1 MDSWNRERCG
11 VMVGTCG
18 ECKSGYVGVSG
29 PSNTVCVKLETT
41 LTTRHRHLTSSQQ
54 QPNTTSTAMRSCDS
68 DAACAAYGL
77 FLECNLQSYLCQ
89 PIQQSCPNS
98 CSGHGQCVFV
108 SKYDP
113 GVSVLSCGLMDL
125 DCVSRCDC
133 AEGYAGSSCSLAAED
148 LLKKMDVR
156 QLLVESVGSLMS
168 VENPWKTNVKSW
180 MNSLSLLASDYLS
193 LSDESKKLMT
203 SLVIEILKVSR
214 EVELSI
220 EDLSEVGMDKVVDL
234 CVSGLFSSISLSDGD
249 TTEDLAAMMSLLREY
264 SGFVTSD
271 MLENQYPVSSIT
283 PFLRFS
289 SFYLSSTPTTSSL
302 PLSIPETS
310 FENYLKSLGQSSS
323 SQQSIEFSSGILYP
337 LQLSISEI
345 LFEATTIEKVN
356 ATENVTVFENQ
367 TQLTPPLVVTL
378 QSSPCSSNGKEDTN
392 PHCLMK
398 VVLQNKIKNSNSP
411 DQAINFSSSSSTS
424 SYFDVACVKG
434 VAEELSYVCPSGQV
448 LTAYCNGS
456 VAMKGRRYCSERSS
470 EVECRTTVQ
479 SSSATSHS
487 QDICQLSEYNESVTI
502 CLCDLSQVGVVGDES
517 SVSFS
522 ILSIQK
528 SVTRDFVSTWETLP
542 DLSSGDVAGSWVV
555 LVTVGAVGV
564 TFLVM
569 MLIGIQSDRKE
580 RHSVSTDFGS
590 RRNMH
595 SLFSSGITPID
606 PSQRESEVHEDVK
619 MIEDALPSI
628 FKSNSLW
635 NKFLEE
641 MKIYHRWLGIV
652 FYYSPEFPRAMRV
665 LSLFS
670 SIVIML
676 FVQSVTYNIA
686 DPDDGSC
693 ESCEDESCCLSLRST
708 LNSNEDQ
715 VLLGKVIN
723 IDWIKDLAIFDK
735 SVMT

>member
-1 MDSWNRERCG
+1 
-11 VMVGTCG
+11 
-18 ECKSGYVGVSG
+18 
-29 PSNTVCVKLETT
+29 
-41 LTTRHRHLTSSQQ
+41 
-54 QPNTTSTAMRSCDS
+54 
-68 DAACAAYGL
+68 
-77 FLECNLQSYLCQ
+77 
-89 PIQQSCPNS
+89 
-98 CSGHGQCVFV
+98 
-108 SKYDP
+108 
-113 GVSVLSCGLMDL
+113 
-125 DCVSRCDC
+125 
-133 AEGYAGSSCSLAAED
+133 
-148 LLKKMDVR
+148 
-156 QLLVESVGSLMS
+156 
-168 VENPWKTNVKSW
+168 
-180 MNSLSLLASDYLS
+180 
-193 LSDESKKLMT
+193 
-203 SLVIEILKVSR
+203 
-214 EVELSI
+214 
-220 EDLSEVGMDKVVDL
+220 
-234 CVSGLFSSISLSDGD
+234 
-249 TTEDLAAMMSLLREY
+249 LLREY

-289 SFYLSSTPTTSSL
+289 SFYLSSTSTNSSSS
-302 PLSIPETS
+302 PSLSIPETS
-310 FENYLKSLGQSSS
+310 FENYFKSLGQSSS

-337 LQLSISEI
+337 LQLSISET

-378 QSSPCSSNGKEDTN
+378 QSSPCSSNGKEEQETN

-398 VVLQNKIKNSNSP
+398 VVLQNKIKNSNPP
-411 DQAINFSSSSSTS
+411 DQAISVSSTSS

-448 LTAYCNGS
+448 LTASCNGS

-479 SSSATSHS
+479 LSSTTSHS

-502 CLCDLSQVGVVGDES
+502 CLCDLSQVGVVGEDS

-522 ILSIQK
+522 IMSIQK

-555 LVTVGAVGV
+555 LVTVGGVGV
-564 TFLVM
+564 AFLVM
-569 MLIGIQSDRKE
+569 IMIGIQSDRKE
-580 RHSVSTDFGS
+580 RHSVSTDVGS
-590 RRNMH
+590 RRNMQPRA
-595 SLFSSGITPID
+595 SLFSSGITPSD
-606 PSQRESEVHEDVK
+606 PSQTESEVHEDVK

-635 NKFLEE
+635 NKFKEE
-641 MKIYHRWLGIV
+641 MKVYHRWLGIV

-693 ESCEDESCCLSLRST
+693 ENCEDESCCLSLKST
-708 LNSNEDQ
+708 LNSNEDRCYWEVSSTSTDQ
-715 VLLGKVIN
+715 GSCHFRQISDDLSRVFIVAMISAIVSAPFALSIQYLVVNVLSQETMTPEEVKRETQLSKWKSLQKLLSTRNLSVDPESPLTDLVVEKCGSSVSEDLEN
-723 IDWIKDLAIFDK
+723 LLKDISGHYKRLLKANKPIEEFRGE
-735 SVMT
+735 